1 MAGERLS
8 FGDAADRYDRAR
20 PSYPP
25 AGAAWLVG
33 PKPARVLELGAG
45 TGKLTAQVVALGHEV
60 VATDP
65 DDRMLRLL
73 QARVPGAHACSGAAE
88 RIPVASRSVDVVV
101 AAQSFHWFDRAR
113 ALPEIARVLRP
124 GGVLAMVWNVRDE
137 GIPWVRRLGRLIG
150 TQEQER
156 DPVRLLGDDRH
167 FGWVDSAS
175 YRHWQDLDRAGL
187 LDLVASRSNVAVM
200 TPDERE
206 QTLREVGEM
215 YDGFGRGH
223 DGMRLP
229 YVTRCYRT
237 VVQRQDPED
246 EAPPDADAEAPPPA
260 EPEDP
265 GTLLID
271 FR

>member
-25 AGAAWLVG
+25 AAVGWLVG
-33 PKPARVLELGAG
+33 SSPARVLELGAG
-45 TGKLTAQVVALGHEV
+45 TGKLTEQVVALGHEV
-60 VATDP
+60 VATDA

-73 QARVPGAHACSGAAE
+73 AARVPGAHTCSGTAE
-88 RIPVASRSVDVVV
+88 CMPVASRSVDVVV

-150 TQEQER
+150 SQEQET
-156 DPVRLLGDDRH
+156 DPVRLLADDRH
-167 FGWVDSAS
+167 FGWVEMET

-187 LDLVASRSNVAVM
+187 LDLVASRSNVAAM
-200 TPDERE
+200 GPEERE
-206 QTLREVGEM
+206 RTLREVGEM
-215 YDGFGRGH
+215 YDGYGRGH

-237 VVQRQDPED
+237 AVQRQDPED
-246 EAPPDADAEAPPPA
+246 EAQPDPDGEAAPPS